1 MSSSEKTN
9 GYALFPLLVFVGVFL
24 ASGIYLGNFY
34 LLKVPVA
41 LLLGIVTAFIIF
53 RQNSVRKNF
62 DNFIKG
68 CSNPNILIMCMIALF
83 SGAFAVVT
91 SSIGATNT
99 FVQITENYL
108 SLQYLY
114 AGVFLIA
121 SFLSFASGTSVG
133 AITTLAPIIAGFTR
147 IEGVNVELIAA
158 SLLGGA
164 MFGDNLSFISDT
176 TIAAT
181 QSQGCEMKDKFRVNV
196 KIALPAMLISVII
209 LVCIG
214 ISLHQAGAINASSPS
229 PISWI
234 TILPYIFVIV
244 LATFGVNVFV
254 TFLLGTFISG
264 LIGILQGS
272 LDWLSFTSKIYDGFA
287 QMNEIFLVFL
297 FTGGLAYMIDK
308 EGGINF
314 LTKKIM
320 QFVDTKLKAKIGIG
334 FLVGIIDAAIANNT
348 VAIVITAPVAKR
360 ISEQFGIEAKQTSS
374 ILDIIS
380 CVVQGIIPYGAQILF
395 LIKLLDIDINYPLM
409 ISYAYYIWLL
419 LLFTIVY
426 FLFFYKKEERSKLNV
441 KY

>member
-53 RQNSVRKNF
+53 RQNSVRKNL

-214 ISLHQAGAINASSPS
+214 ISLHQSGAINASSPS

-272 LDWLSFTSKIYDGFA
+272 LDWLSFTSKIYDGFLSL
-287 QMNEIFLVFL
+287 QK
-297 FTGGLAYMIDK
+297 YMMA
-308 EGGINF
+308 
-314 LTKKIM
+314 L
-320 QFVDTKLKAKIGIG
+320 LK
-334 FLVGIIDAAIANNT
+334 
-348 VAIVITAPVAKR
+348 
-360 ISEQFGIEAKQTSS
+360 
-374 ILDIIS
+374 
-380 CVVQGIIPYGAQILF
+380 
-395 LIKLLDIDINYPLM
+395 
-409 ISYAYYIWLL
+409 
-419 LLFTIVY
+419 
-426 FLFFYKKEERSKLNV
+426 
-441 KY
+441 

>member
-53 RQNSVRKNF
+53 RQNSVRKNL

-214 ISLHQAGAINASSPS
+214 ISLHQSGAINASSPS

-272 LDWLSFTSKIYDGFA
+272 VDWLSFTSKIYDGFA

-426 FLFFYKKEERSKLNV
+426 FLFFFKKEEEVS
-441 KY
+441 